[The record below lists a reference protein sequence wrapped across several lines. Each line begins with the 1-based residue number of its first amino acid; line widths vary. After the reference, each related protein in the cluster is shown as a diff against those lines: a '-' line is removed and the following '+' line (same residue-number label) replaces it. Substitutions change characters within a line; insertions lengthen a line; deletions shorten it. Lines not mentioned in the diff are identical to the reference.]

1 MRMRTLLA
9 AVTVVCHA
17 MSASALAADN
27 DSPSGNP
34 PVTAAPAPASK
45 VDLNSATVEAL
56 GKLDG
61 ISAARAKAIVENR
74 CYQSATDLVDRR
86 ILPQSVYRKIKDQ
99 VETSAACVRD
109 DPVAG
114 GDAKKRVK

>member
-1 MRMRTLLA
+1 MRILLA
-9 AVTVVCHA
+9 AVVVVCHA
-17 MSASALAADN
+17 LWVSAPAAAN
-27 DSPSGNP
+27 DAPPENP
-34 PVTAAPAPASK
+34 PVTAEKATAPK

-86 ILPQSVYRKIKDQ
+86 ILPKSVFQKIKDR
-99 VETSAACVRD
+99 VETSATCVRD
-109 DPVAG
+109 EPAAAGDP
-114 GDAKKRVK
+114 KQPVK